1 MPQGVGVQ
9 LPPPAPITL
18 REQKME
24 VKELKA
30 KGLKREFSITI
41 KSDVIQNLKAK
52 KLMDIASKA
61 KIDGF
66 RPGKVPSAHIE
77 KLYGQSVI
85 VEVIEEKVSKASQE
99 VLEERE
105 LKAAVKPDIK
115 LDSEM
120 TDVIEKNKDLVFTMN
135 CEVLPEIKISD
146 FSKIT
151 LDNPVSEP
159 KEKDINDALE
169 YLAKQNK
176 TFKDVPAST
185 KAKDGDQVTMDYLGK
200 IDGVAFEGGAAKDAN
215 LILGSKSFIDNF
227 EDQLIGLKKGDK
239 KVITVRFPENYQ
251 SADLADKEATFD
263 VEIKLVS
270 QPSESKIDDDLA
282 KNLGM
287 EDLKKLKES
296 LKDRIKQDFDSASRN
311 KLKDSLLEAL
321 EKAHNF
327 ELPQSMVDQEFDQM
341 WRQLEQQLESQKKEL
356 KDLEISEKEIRKNYK
371 ELSEKRVC
379 TGLLIAEIGQVNN
392 IQLEDN
398 DINKALQMEMQ
409 KYPGQEKEILDY
421 YQKNP
426 DAIRQLSAPLF
437 EDKVIDFV
445 LEKVK
450 LKDVKVS
457 REDLFGAG
465 PSENVNSKPKTKKKT
480 KAKANTTK
488 KTSTKDKVKK
498 DKKK

>member
-1 MPQGVGVQ
+1 
-9 LPPPAPITL
+9 
-18 REQKME
+18 ME

-41 KSDVIQNLKAK
+41 KSEVIKNLKAK
-52 KLMDIASKA
+52 KLEEIASKA

-85 VEVIEEKVSKASQE
+85 VEVIEENVSKASQD
-99 VLEERE
+99 VLEERN
-105 LKAAVKPDIK
+105 LKAAVKPDVK

-120 TDVIEKNKDLVFTMN
+120 TDVIEKGKDLSFTMN
-135 CEVLPEIKISD
+135 CEVLPEIEITD

-159 KEKDINDALE
+159 QEKDINDALE

-176 TFKDVPAST
+176 VYKDASDST
-185 KAKDGDQVTMDYLGK
+185 KAKDGDQVTMNYLGK
-200 IDGVAFEGGAAKDAN
+200 IDGVAFDGGAANDAN

-227 EDQLIGLKKGDK
+227 EEQLIGLKKGDK
-239 KVITVRFPENYQ
+239 KVVNVKFPENYQ
-251 SADLADKEATFD
+251 SSDLANKEASFD

-270 QPSESKIDDDLA
+270 NSKESKINDDLA
-282 KNLGM
+282 KSLGM

-321 EKAHNF
+321 EKKHNF
-327 ELPQSMVDQEFDQM
+327 ELPESMVSQEFDQM
-341 WRQLEQQLESQKKEL
+341 WRQLENQLENQKKEL

-371 ELSEKRVC
+371 EISEKRVC

-421 YQKNP
+421 YQKNN

-457 REDLFGAG
+457 REDLFDAGAKA
-465 PSENVNSKPKTKKKT
+465 KP
-480 KAKANTTK
+480 KAKAKPIAKAKPKAKAKPIAKSKDTK
-488 KTSTKDKVKK
+488 KSIEKSKGSKGK
-498 DKKK
+498 

>member
-1 MPQGVGVQ
+1 
-9 LPPPAPITL
+9 
-18 REQKME
+18 ME

-41 KSDVIQNLKAK
+41 KSEVIKNLKAK
-52 KLMDIASKA
+52 KLEEIASKA

-85 VEVIEEKVSKASQE
+85 VEVIEENVSKASQD
-99 VLEERE
+99 VLEERN
-105 LKAAVKPDIK
+105 LKAAVKPDVK

-120 TDVIEKNKDLVFTMN
+120 TDVIEKGKDLIFTMN
-135 CEVLPEIKISD
+135 CEVLPEIEITD
-146 FSKIT
+146 FSKISI
-151 LDNPVSEP
+151 DNPVSEP

-176 TFKDVPAST
+176 AFKDASDKT
-185 KAKDGDQVTMDYLGK
+185 KAKDGDQVTIDYLGK
-200 IDGVAFEGGAAKDAN
+200 IEGVAFEGGAAKDAK

-227 EDQLIGLKKGDK
+227 EEQLIGLKKGDK
-239 KVITVRFPENYQ
+239 KVVKVKFPENYQ
-251 SADLADKEATFD
+251 STDLANKEASFD

-270 QPSESKIDDDLA
+270 KSEESKIDNDLA

-287 EDLKKLKES
+287 EDLEKLKES

-321 EKAHNF
+321 EKKHNF

-341 WRQLEQQLESQKKEL
+341 WSQLEQQLKSQKKDL

-371 ELSEKRVC
+371 EISEKRVC

-398 DINKALQMEMQ
+398 DINKALQAEMQ

-426 DAIRQLSAPLF
+426 EAIRQLSAPLF

-445 LEKVK
+445 LDKVK
-450 LKDVKVS
+450 LKDIKVS
-457 REDLFGAG
+457 REDLFNTGQI
-465 PSENVNSKPKTKKKT
+465 ENSKSKPKSKTNTKTKKKT
-480 KAKANTTK
+480 STKAKE
-488 KTSTKDKVKK
+488 SK
-498 DKKK
+498 DKKIVKK